1 MPGKKITDHQV
12 RKYKEVRK
20 TVVQEIAAAKTGI
33 SVRSARRIERAIT
46 LPSQRAPRSWRTRAD
61 PLAELWESEMV
72 PLLQAEPG
80 LQATTLIEELQRRFP
95 GKVDSRLLRTMQR
108 RVRNWRAK
116 HGKEREVFFAQI
128 HPPGRLGLSDFTV
141 CNELGVRVAGQPFPH
156 RIYQFALAYSG
167 WRHGEV
173 VTGGES
179 FNALAQGLQNALWAL
194 GGVPEEHRTDSLSA
208 AFNNLAE
215 QEELTKRYD
224 DLCHHY
230 GMRASRNNLG
240 QSHEN
245 GSIESRQGT
254 LKVALDQALLLRG
267 HRDFAN
273 DADYRRFVAEIVAR
287 MNARVR
293 VRAAEE
299 KAVLNSLPMRR
310 TNEFEEHDAR
320 VGKFSTFSVKR
331 ILYSAPSRLIGYR
344 LKVRLYPERLECW
357 LGDVCVFETARGQV
371 PDGNR
376 RGRMLDYRHMLPA
389 LKKKPGAFARWA
401 LRDAM
406 FPRTEYRLTWE
417 RLQKSLPE
425 RQACKLMVG
434 LLDLA
439 ANGACEAALAEVL
452 GDLLQAE
459 TLPELKG
466 LQERFAPRVGELPSV
481 TVDLPTLAAY
491 DELLEAAV

>member
-1 MPGKKITDHQV
+1 M
-12 RKYKEVRK
+12 
-20 TVVQEIAAAKTGI
+20 QEIAAAKAGI
-33 SVRSARRIERAIT
+33 SVRSARRIERASR
-46 LPSQRAPRSWRTRAD
+46 LPSQRGPRSWRTRPD
-61 PLAELWESEMV
+61 PLAGLWETELV
-72 PLLQAEPG
+72 PLLQSEPG
-80 LQATTLIEELQRRFP
+80 LQGTTLLEELQRRYP
-95 GKVDSRLLRTMQR
+95 EKCEAGLLRTIQR
-108 RVRNWRAK
+108 RVRSWRAT
-116 HGKEREVFFAQI
+116 HGKDREVFFAQI

-141 CNELGVRVAGQPFPH
+141 CNELDVRVAGQPFAH

-173 VTGGES
+173 LTGGES
-179 FNALAQGLQNALWAL
+179 FIALAQGLQNALWAL

-215 QEELTKRYD
+215 QEELTRRYD
-224 DLCHHY
+224 DLCRHY

-254 LKVALDQALLLRG
+254 LKGALDQALLLRG
-267 HRDFAN
+267 HRNFATE
-273 DADYRRFVAEIVAR
+273 AEYRCFVAEIVAR

-299 KAVLNSLPMRR
+299 RAVLSTLPVRR
-310 TNEFEEHDAR
+310 TNEFEEHEAR
-320 VGKFSTFSVKR
+320 VGKFCTFSVKR

-344 LKVRLYPERLECW
+344 LKIRLYPERLECW
-357 LGDVCVFETARGQV
+357 LGDVCVFETVRGQV

-376 RGRMLDYRHMLPA
+376 RGRMLDYRHMMPA
-389 LKKKPGAFARWA
+389 LRKKPGAFARWA

-417 RLQKSLPE
+417 RLQTSLPE
-425 RQACKLMVG
+425 RQACKIMVG

-439 ANGACEAALAEVL
+439 ASGACEAALAEVL

-466 LQERFAPRVGELPSV
+466 LQERFAPRVGELPQV
-481 TVDLPTLAAY
+481 TVNLPTLAAY
-491 DELLEAAV
+491 DELLEVTA